1 MWYSELKPKTKQI
14 DQIFFFNWGTVA
26 MFYFTL
32 LFSVLLDCFVILE
45 SCTVSF
51 PLLTRGCV
59 DFPSTVNSTRIQF
72 YHRLHGKHN
81 SYNRQLYLPV
91 LKAKE
96 NSGFCDVLLR
106 TDPLHLELNRRS
118 NEDLSF
124 LRQNDFWLG
133 NFWLVSKTQFYASL
147 KIPRSGLK

>member
-1 MWYSELKPKTKQI
+1 M
-14 DQIFFFNWGTVA
+14 
-26 MFYFTL
+26 
-32 LFSVLLDCFVILE
+32 
-45 SCTVSF
+45 
-51 PLLTRGCV
+51 
-59 DFPSTVNSTRIQF
+59 
-72 YHRLHGKHN
+72 
-81 SYNRQLYLPV
+81 PV

-96 NSGFCDVLLR
+96 NSEFCDVLLR